1 MSFALGRIA
10 FGASSREE
18 RSRSKSRSSRIFAI
32 DPLLQEGDHTVGTS
46 FIEEYEES
54 KLRIGLPSRE
64 ARDYGCL
71 GKAGA
76 YGSEHTHCSMYMHL
90 AD

>member
-18 RSRSKSRSSRIFAI
+18 RSRSKSRSSRIIAI
-32 DPLLQEGDHTVGTS
+32 DPLLQKGDHTVGIS

-54 KLRIGLPSRE
+54 
-64 ARDYGCL
+64 
-71 GKAGA
+71 
-76 YGSEHTHCSMYMHL
+76 
-90 AD
+90 